1 MNTSTHPEG
10 SLQTGTQTS
19 PLRRFRKT
27 WPFHLML
34 LPAVI
39 LALLFHYLPMFGVV
53 IAFQEYKPYL
63 GITGSEWVGFKH
75 FKAIFERTD
84 SLQVIWNTLLIAS
97 LKIGFMIIVPVAFAL
112 LLNEIRKMAFK
123 RIVQTL
129 VYLPHFLSWVI
140 LGAIL
145 VDLLSPEG
153 GLVNRVLQD
162 WFGLPSVFF
171 LGDGEWFRFTVVT
184 SEVWKEFGFSTIIYL
199 ASLSGINPDLYE
211 AAEVDGASRWK
222 QTVHVTLPGLVPIMT
237 VCATLSLS
245 SILSAGFDQI
255 YNLYNPLV
263 YEQGDI
269 IDTYVYRV
277 GILSQKLS
285 FATAIGLFKSIV
297 SCILI
302 LSVYRLA
309 LKTANYRIF

>member
-1 MNTSTHPEG
+1 MNSLTHPEAAPPR
-10 SLQTGTQTS
+10 T
-19 PLRRFRKT
+19 LRKSVRFRLRKT
-27 WPFHLML
+27 WIFHLML
-34 LPAVI
+34 LPAVV
-39 LALLFHYLPMFGVV
+39 LAFLFHYLPMFGVV
-53 IAFQEYKPYL
+53 IAFQDYKPYL
-63 GITGSEWVGFKH
+63 GVTGSDWVGLKH
-75 FKAIFERTD
+75 FAAIFDRLD

-97 LKIGFMIIVPVAFAL
+97 LKIGFMIVVPVAFAL
-112 LLNEIRKMAFK
+112 LLNEVRRMAFK

-140 LGAIL
+140 MGAIL

-153 GLVNRVLQD
+153 GLVNRVLQG
-162 WFGLPSVFF
+162 WFGLPPIFF
-171 LGDGEWFRFTVVT
+171 LGDGDWFRFTVVT

-199 ASLSGINPDLYE
+199 AALASINPELYE
-211 AAEVDGASRWK
+211 AAEVDGASRWMM
-222 QTVHVTLPGLVPIMT
+222 TLHITLPGLVPIMT

-263 YEQGDI
+263 YDKGDI

-285 FATAIGLFKSIV
+285 FATAMGLFKSVV

-302 LSVYRLA
+302 LSVYRIA

>member
-1 MNTSTHPEG
+1 MNSSTPPAA
-10 SLQTGTQTS
+10 SIQ
-19 PLRRFRKT
+19 PVRRNPFRKMRKT
-27 WPFHLML
+27 WVFHFML

-39 LALLFHYLPMFGVV
+39 MAVLFHYLPMLGAV

-63 GITGSEWVGFKH
+63 GFTGSEWVGLKH
-75 FKAIFERTD
+75 FKAMFERVD
-84 SLQVIWNTLLIAS
+84 SIQVIWNTLLIAS
-97 LKIGFMIIVPVAFAL
+97 LKIGFMVAVPVAFAL
-112 LLNEIRKMAFK
+112 LLNEVRKMVFK
-123 RIVQTL
+123 RIVQTF

-140 LGAIL
+140 LSAIL

-153 GLVNRVLQD
+153 GLVNRVLQN
-162 WFGLPSVFF
+162 WFGLEPVFF
-171 LGDGEWFRFTVVT
+171 LGNGDWFRFTLVT

-199 ASLSGINPDLYE
+199 ASLASINPELYE

-222 QTVHVTLPGLVPIMT
+222 QTMHITLPGLVPIMT

-245 SILSAGFDQI
+245 SILSAGFDQV

-263 YEQGDI
+263 YDKGDI

-285 FATAIGLFKSIV
+285 FATAIGLFKSVV

-302 LSVYRLA
+302 LAVYRVA
-309 LKTANYRIF
+309 LKVANYRIF

>member
-1 MNTSTHPEG
+1 
-10 SLQTGTQTS
+10 
-19 PLRRFRKT
+19 
-27 WPFHLML
+27 ML
-34 LPAVI
+34 LPAVV
-39 LALLFHYLPMFGVV
+39 LAFLFHYLPMFGVV
-53 IAFQEYKPYL
+53 IAFQDYKPYL
-63 GITGSEWVGFKH
+63 GVTGSDWVGLKH
-75 FKAIFERTD
+75 FAAIFDRLD

-97 LKIGFMIIVPVAFAL
+97 LKIGFMIVVPVAFAL
-112 LLNEIRKMAFK
+112 LLNEVRRMAFK

-140 LGAIL
+140 MGAIL

-153 GLVNRVLQD
+153 GLVNRVLQG
-162 WFGLPSVFF
+162 WFGLPPIFF
-171 LGDGEWFRFTVVT
+171 LGDGDWFRFTVVT

-199 ASLSGINPDLYE
+199 AALASINPELYE
-211 AAEVDGASRWK
+211 AAEVDGASRWMM
-222 QTVHVTLPGLVPIMT
+222 TLHITLPGLVPIMT

-263 YEQGDI
+263 YDKGDI

-285 FATAIGLFKSIV
+285 FATAMGLFKSVV

-302 LSVYRLA
+302 LSVYRIA

>member
-1 MNTSTHPEG
+1 MKSTTH
-10 SLQTGTQTS
+10 TGTALE
-19 PLRRFRKT
+19 PRVKKKLLYRLHRT

-53 IAFQEYKPYL
+53 IAFQDYKPYL
-63 GITGSEWVGFKH
+63 GISGSDWVGLKH
-75 FKAIFERTD
+75 FRLMFDRAD

-97 LKIGFMIIVPVAFAL
+97 MKIILMIIVPVVFAL
-112 LLNEIRKMAFK
+112 MLNEVRKMAFK
-123 RIVQTL
+123 RLVQTL

-145 VDLLSPEG
+145 VDLLSPQG
-153 GLVNRVLQD
+153 GLVNRVLVD
-162 WFGLPSVFF
+162 WFGISPVFF
-171 LGDGEWFRFTVVT
+171 LGNGDWFRFTVVT

-199 ASLSGINPDLYE
+199 ASLAGINPELYE
-211 AAEVDGASRWK
+211 AAEVDGATRWK
-222 QTVHVTLPGLVPIMT
+222 QTMHITLPGLVPIMT

-263 YEQGDI
+263 YDKGDI

-277 GILSQKLS
+277 GILGQKLS
-285 FATAIGLFKSIV
+285 FATAIGLFKSVV

-302 LSVYRLA
+302 LSVYRVA

>member
-1 MNTSTHPEG
+1 MNTSTHPEDL
-10 SLQTGTQTS
+10 LQTGTRTS
-19 PLRRFRKT
+19 LLRRFRKT

-53 IAFQEYKPYL
+53 IAFQEFKPYL

-75 FKAIFERTD
+75 FKALFERTD

-97 LKIGFMIIVPVAFAL
+97 LKIGFMILVPVAFAL
-112 LLNEIRKMAFK
+112 LLNEIRKMVFK

-140 LGAIL
+140 LSAIL

-162 WFGLPSVFF
+162 WFGLPPVFF

-222 QTVHVTLPGLVPIMT
+222 QTVHITLPGLVPIMT

-263 YEQGDI
+263 YDKGDI

-277 GILSQKLS
+277 GILNQKLS
-285 FATAIGLFKSIV
+285 FATAMGLFKSIV

-309 LKTANYRIF
+309 LKMANYRIF

>member
-1 MNTSTHPEG
+1 MNHTAHPG
-10 SLQTGTQTS
+10 ASLPHVRKKTIGQK
-19 PLRRFRKT
+19 LRKT
-27 WPFHLML
+27 WAFHFMLM
-34 LPAVI
+34 PAVI

-63 GITGSEWVGFKH
+63 GISGSDWVGMKH
-75 FKAIFERTD
+75 FRAIFERSD

-97 LKIGFMIIVPVAFAL
+97 LKIGFMVIVPVGFAL
-112 LLNEIRKMAFK
+112 LLNEVRKMAFK
-123 RIVQTL
+123 RAVQTL

-145 VDLLSPEG
+145 VDLLSPES
-153 GLVNRVLQD
+153 GLVNRVLQM
-162 WFGLPSVFF
+162 FGIDPIFF
-171 LGDGEWFRFTVVT
+171 LGKGNWFRFTLVT

-199 ASLSGINPDLYE
+199 ASLAGINPELYE

-222 QTVHVTLPGLVPIMT
+222 QTLHITIPGLVPIMT

-245 SILSAGFDQI
+245 SILSAGFDQV

-263 YEQGDI
+263 YDKGDI

-302 LSVYRLA
+302 LSVYRIA

>member
-1 MNTSTHPEG
+1 
-10 SLQTGTQTS
+10 
-19 PLRRFRKT
+19 
-27 WPFHLML
+27 ML

-39 LALLFHYLPMFGVV
+39 MAVLFHYLPMLGAV

-63 GITGSEWVGFKH
+63 GFTGSEWVGLKH
-75 FKAIFERTD
+75 FKAMFERVD
-84 SLQVIWNTLLIAS
+84 SIQVIWNTLLIAS
-97 LKIGFMIIVPVAFAL
+97 LKIGFMVAVPVAFAL
-112 LLNEIRKMAFK
+112 LLNEVRKMVFK
-123 RIVQTL
+123 RIVQTF

-140 LGAIL
+140 LSAIL

-153 GLVNRVLQD
+153 GLVNRVLQN
-162 WFGLPSVFF
+162 WFGLEPVFF
-171 LGDGEWFRFTVVT
+171 LGNGDWFRFTLVT

-199 ASLSGINPDLYE
+199 ASLASINPELYE

-222 QTVHVTLPGLVPIMT
+222 QTMHITLPGLVPIMT

-245 SILSAGFDQI
+245 SILSAGFDQV

-263 YEQGDI
+263 YDKGDI

-285 FATAIGLFKSIV
+285 FATAIGLFKSVV

-302 LSVYRLA
+302 LAVYRVA
-309 LKTANYRIF
+309 LKVANYRIF

>member
-1 MNTSTHPEG
+1 MNSSTPPAA
-10 SLQTGTQTS
+10 SVQ
-19 PLRRFRKT
+19 PVRRNPFRKMRKT
-27 WPFHLML
+27 WVFHFML

-39 LALLFHYLPMFGVV
+39 MAVLFHYLPMLGAV

-63 GITGSEWVGFKH
+63 GFTGSEWVGLKH
-75 FKAIFERTD
+75 FKAMFERVD
-84 SLQVIWNTLLIAS
+84 SIQVIWNTLLIAS
-97 LKIGFMIIVPVAFAL
+97 LKIGFMVAVPVAFAL
-112 LLNEIRKMAFK
+112 LLNEVRKMVFK
-123 RIVQTL
+123 RIVQTF

-140 LGAIL
+140 LSAIL

-153 GLVNRVLQD
+153 GLVNRVLQN
-162 WFGLPSVFF
+162 WFGLEPVFF
-171 LGDGEWFRFTVVT
+171 LGNGDWFRFTLVT

-199 ASLSGINPDLYE
+199 ASLASINPELYE

-222 QTVHVTLPGLVPIMT
+222 QTMHITLPGLVPIMT

-245 SILSAGFDQI
+245 SILSAGFDQV

-263 YEQGDI
+263 YDKGDI

-285 FATAIGLFKSIV
+285 FATAIGLFKSVV

-302 LSVYRLA
+302 LAVYRVA
-309 LKTANYRIF
+309 LKVANYRIF